1 MRRAKGRAPHT
12 IGIVLIV
19 ISSIAMPA
27 HAAEIPSG
35 TTLTVDAA
43 VGDIVYYA
51 SLGIGYSGQ
60 FGEDN
65 RDHSG
70 RVNLRWRF

>member
-51 SLGIGYSGQ
+51 SLGIGY
-60 FGEDN
+60 GEDN
-65 RDHSG
+65 RNHSG